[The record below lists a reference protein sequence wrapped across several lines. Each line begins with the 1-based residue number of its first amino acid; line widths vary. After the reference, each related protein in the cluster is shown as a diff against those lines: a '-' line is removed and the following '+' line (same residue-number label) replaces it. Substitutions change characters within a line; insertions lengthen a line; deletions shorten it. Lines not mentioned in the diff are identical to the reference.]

1 MRTLAKEKKE
11 IADLIMIEG
20 VDCKGFGV
28 IPKIVTTDTNL
39 SIGAKALYAYLC
51 SYAGNGTTAFPR
63 RDKILSNLKMC
74 KDAYY
79 KYQKE
84 LITQGYIR
92 AERSNVYPFPN
103 TYTIVSRPPRINSI
117 TENNSKNLEGDIIIS
132 RGIKAMGYGT
142 VPKSIMLDS
151 RLHYKAKSLYAYF
164 CSFAGSGAT
173 AIPTRDTICY
183 HLHIAINSFQKYLR
197 QLIEFN
203 YIEVTQSTDN
213 GRFSHNVYIIN
224 DFPDVEVGKKEINR
238 RKVIQDQKNTVKKEG
253 QAATKSKGVNID
265 TFEDTAMKTVVKEA
279 NLVDNK
285 KQITEKQTVESI
297 MSQRNVYREILEEN
311 LEYEVMQSYADETKK
326 QLADVIFNI
335 ILDTVTSQSSTIK
348 IGKENFPKEV
358 VKSRFLK
365 LNFEDVE
372 YVISNLLNSTTK
384 IVNIPAYI
392 MTCLYNAKTQDFNIH
407 NQVKADLGY

>member
-1 MRTLAKEKKE
+1 MAKEKKE

-92 AERSNVYPFPN
+92 AERSNIYPFPN
-103 TYTIVSRPPRINSI
+103 TYTIVSRPPKLNSI
-117 TENNSKNLEGDIIIS
+117 SESNSKNLEGDIIIS
-132 RGIKAMGYGT
+132 RGIKSMGYGT
-142 VPKSIMLDS
+142 VPKAVMLDS
-151 RLHYKAKSLYAYF
+151 RLHYKAKALYAYF
-164 CSFAGSGAT
+164 CSFAGNGTT

-203 YIEVTQSTDN
+203 YIEVTQSIDN
-213 GRFSHNVYIIN
+213 GRFSHNIYAIN
-224 DFPDVEVGKKEINR
+224 DLPNGEKGKREIER
-238 RKVIQDQKNTVKKEG
+238 RKVVQEQKHTAKKEG
-253 QAATKSKGVNID
+253 QAELKSKGVNID
-265 TFEDTAMKTVVKEA
+265 TFEDIAIKTVVKGA
-279 NLVDNK
+279 NSTNNK
-285 KQITEKQTVESI
+285 KKITEKQVAVNV
-297 MSQRNVYREILEEN
+297 MNQRNIYREILEEN
-311 LEYEVMQSYADETKK
+311 LEYDVMQSYQDETKK
-326 QLADVIFNI
+326 QLADFIFNI
-335 ILDTVTSQSSTIK
+335 ILDTVTSQAETIK
-348 IGKENFPKEV
+348 VGKENFPTEV

-365 LNFEDVE
+365 LTFEDVE
-372 YVISNLLNSTTK
+372 YVISNLINSTTK

-392 MTCLYNAKTQDFNIH
+392 MTCLYNAKTQDFNMY
-407 NQVKADLGY
+407 NQVKSDFGY